1 MLRKLSAALVMLL
14 ATAAAPGA
22 RADEAPAADDAAA
35 SEAKAAEPE
44 ASKEPADEAEPEADE
59 EADALAYD
67 RDGWYVGAGGGG
79 AIEFFQHGSADDS
92 GFAQIRAGYHFL
104 QFAALE
110 LQLEYTPKFKGRSG
124 NYAGVNTTTFGTWAN
139 IKGYPTAPW
148 TGPVQPFAMI
158 GLGWWW
164 ERRSGSALD
173 GVRQNGGFVSRFGGG
188 VDFYVT
194 RNIVVTAETAYV
206 VPTGH
211 VSSLDQLQIGGA
223 LQYRFD
229 P

>member
-1 MLRKLSAALVMLL
+1 MLRKLSALLVLAL
-14 ATAAAPGA
+14 AASVSPGA
-22 RADEAPAADDAAA
+22 RADEASDGDEAKKSEDSAPAKAADDEE
-35 SEAKAAEPE
+35 S
-44 ASKEPADEAEPEADE
+44 ADSDDGGE
-59 EADALAYD
+59 LAYD
-67 RDGWYVGAGGGG
+67 RDGWYLGAGGGG
-79 AIEFFQHGSADDS
+79 SIEYFQHGSAKNS
-92 GFAQIRAGYHFL
+92 GFAQVRAGYHFL

-110 LQLEYTPKFKGRSG
+110 LQLEYTPKFKGKSG
-124 NYAGVNTTTFGTWAN
+124 NYDGVNTGVFGTWAN

-164 ERRSGSALD
+164 ERRWGSELN
-173 GVRQNGGFVSRFGGG
+173 GVHQNGGFVSRFGGG
-188 VDFYVT
+188 LDVYVT
-194 RNIVVTAETAYV
+194 RNIVVTAETAFV

-223 LQYRFD
+223 LQYRFG